1 MILHSI
7 ASKRKVVYMMNTNTA
22 ELVKYLTETFNTSD
36 LGGTMRATY
45 CWVTLPNGERKY
57 FSDCQLKEANAFAQT
72 LADTSKSTIVR
83 YDVDGGRVWFYA
95 GETTA
100 DGCR

>member
-1 MILHSI
+1 M
-7 ASKRKVVYMMNTNTA
+7 KTNYRSGMSWWVA
-22 ELVKYLTETFNTSD
+22 DS

-72 LADTSKSTIVR
+72 LADTSKSNIVR
-83 YDVDGGRVWFYA
+83 YDVDGGQVWFYA
-95 GETTA
+95 SETTA
-100 DGCR
+100 DGYRIYS